1 LPETNRLVHRTN
13 YVAKLANSRKSKL
26 PKNIQTTFKM
36 KLTNPNQSE
45 LNIRSTD
52 LFENAQENLT
62 KIVSAKS
69 RSLNCNQPTPV
80 TPSKITNH
88 LS

>member
-1 LPETNRLVHRTN
+1 
-13 YVAKLANSRKSKL
+13 
-26 PKNIQTTFKM
+26 M

-88 LS
+88 LSWWWLRSDNASYKEVITQALTSTWCGQ